1 MQYFTIVLGQL
12 FSFMIFIFIGVIAIK
27 KNVFDEKG
35 LQVLSN
41 LIIKITMPI
50 MLFCNTING
59 STKKEF
65 IATMPILL
73 LAILMYFILFFICH
87 ILRFTF
93 KLEGNKAKVYH
104 ASTMFGNVG
113 FMGIP
118 ILLAIFPENGMLYIA
133 LFTII
138 DQLLL
143 WTLGIRLTSGEENQ
157 SGNVLKR
164 LQKLINPATIAIVM
178 AVIGIFAD
186 LRLPILLN
194 DALVSIGNITS
205 PLAMIYLGGLFCF
218 IDIKSSF
225 KQVEFYAAIL
235 IKMCIFPVLFYIIT
249 GYIPNLSIDM
259 RFAISIIS
267 AMPTMSSVAMLAK
280 AQNSEGEYSAGQ
292 VFLTTCMS
300 VITLPCVC
308 YLISIL

>member
-1 MQYFTIVLGQL
+1 MEYLTLVLGQL

-65 IATMPILL
+65 IATIPILL
-73 LAILMYFILFFICH
+73 LTILMFVLLFFICY
-87 ILRFTF
+87 ILRLTF

-104 ASTMFGNVG
+104 ASTMFGNIG

-118 ILLAIFPENGMLYIA
+118 ILLAIFPEKGMLYIA

-143 WTLGIRLTSGEENQ
+143 WTLGMRLTSGENHQ
-157 SGNVLKR
+157 SGNILRR
-164 LQKLINPATIAIVM
+164 LQKLINPSTIAIVM
-178 AVIGIFAD
+178 GVIGIFINF
-186 LRLPILLN
+186 RLPDVIN
-194 DALVSIGNITS
+194 ESLVKVGNITS
-205 PLAMIYLGGLFCF
+205 PLAMIYLGGVFCF
-218 IDIKSSF
+218 INIKSSF
-225 KQVEFYAAIL
+225 KQIEFYAAIL
-235 IKMCIFPVLFYIIT
+235 IKMCVFPVLFYIIT
-249 GYIPNLSIDM
+249 GYIPGLPIDM
-259 RFAISIIS
+259 RFAISILS

-280 AQNSEGEYSAGQ
+280 AQNSEGDYSAGQ

-300 VITLPCVC
+300 VITLPSVC

>member
-1 MQYFTIVLGQL
+1 MEYFKLVLGQI
-12 FSFMIFIFIGVIAIK
+12 FSFMIFIFIGVIVVK
-27 KNVFDEKG
+27 KNVTDEKG

-59 STKKEF
+59 STKEEF
-65 IATMPILL
+65 IATIPILL
-73 LAILMYFILFFICH
+73 LTILMFILLFFISY
-87 ILRFTF
+87 ILRSTF
-93 KLEGNKAKVYH
+93 KLEGNKARVYH
-104 ASTMFGNVG
+104 ASTMFGNIG

-118 ILLAIFPENGMLYIA
+118 ILITVFPEKGMIYIA
-133 LFTII
+133 LFTVI

-143 WTLGIRLTSGEENQ
+143 WTLGMRLTSGEDNQ
-157 SGNVLKR
+157 RGNVLSR
-164 LQKLINPATIAIVM
+164 LQKLINPSTIAIVLGI
-178 AVIGIFAD
+178 IGIFINFK
-186 LRLPILLN
+186 LPAVIN
-194 DALVSIGNITS
+194 EPLVKVGNITP

-218 IDIKSSF
+218 INIKESF
-225 KQVEFYAAIL
+225 KKIEFYAAIVT
-235 IKMCIFPVLFYIIT
+235 KMCIFPVLFYIIT

-259 RFAISIIS
+259 RFAMAIIS

-280 AQNSEGEYSAGQ
+280 SQNSEGEYSAGQ

-300 VITLPCVC
+300 VVTIPSVC